1 MLTIE
6 QRELVRQ
13 AQVIQYNNDYD
24 TFEFYIERINN
35 NESLSDEER
44 DELEY
49 LALKYNWEIV

>member
-6 QRELVRQ
+6 QRESVRQ

-24 TFEFYIERINN
+24 TFESYIERINN

-49 LALKYNWEIV
+49 LALRYNWEIV